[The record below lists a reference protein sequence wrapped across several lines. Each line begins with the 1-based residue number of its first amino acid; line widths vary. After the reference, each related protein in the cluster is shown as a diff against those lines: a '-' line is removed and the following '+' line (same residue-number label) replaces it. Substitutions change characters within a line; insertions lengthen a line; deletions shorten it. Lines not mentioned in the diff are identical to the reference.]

1 MELRQARASG
11 TGARQWVRPL
21 AVGIMTLCL
30 GIGLAPAAVTGED
43 PLDQDRENLRLAA
56 ATPTEPDETRYA
68 ATDVLPW
75 KLVDP
80 KLSFEGYEHI
90 ITSASGGTA
99 NTTLAA
105 KEYDFADYMF
115 VIDGTGVGVYWEEA
129 TASRPTAGILNE
141 VFALFQDI
149 CEGESTSG
157 QIRRDSNDVFAL
169 GQGYVACQH
178 MDWDSYIA
186 VSVLNFGAV
195 SQVFVTIGLAENRE
209 VLDLINS
216 NISDVESK
224 VFGIQ

>member
-1 MELRQARASG
+1 MEVRQARPSG
-11 TGARQWVRPL
+11 TGARQGGRLL
-21 AVGIMTLCL
+21 AAGIIILCL
-30 GIGLAPAAVTGED
+30 GIRMAPAAVTGEA
-43 PLDQDRENLRLAA
+43 PLNQDSEVLRLAA
-56 ATPTEPDETRYA
+56 ATPTEPDETRYPA
-68 ATDVLPW
+68 MDVLPW

-90 ITSASGGTA
+90 ITAASGGA
-99 NTTLAA
+99 AHTTLAA

-129 TASRPTAGILNE
+129 TASRPTADILNE
-141 VFALFQDI
+141 VFAMFRNI

-157 QIRRDSNDVFAL
+157 QLRRESNDVFAL
-169 GQGYVACQH
+169 GQGYVACQQ

-195 SQVFVTIGLAENRE
+195 SQVFVTIGLAENKK

-216 NISDVESK
+216 NISDVESE